1 MMCDERIFSPQIEE
15 LSKNLEVTIADI
27 SSFSSVRELAS
38 DVLKKAP
45 NSFSLLGHS
54 MGGIVAMEIY
64 SQEPNRIEKLIL
76 MDTNPKAELDEV
88 KLKREPQ
95 IKDVR
100 EGKLLEVMR
109 DEMKPNY
116 LAESENKSTV
126 LDVCMDMALSLGP
139 DVFINQSRALQK
151 RADQL
156 NTIQSINIPV
166 LIMCGSE
173 DKLCTVERHEMMH
186 NMISDSDLK
195 IINNAGHMPTLEQP
209 RDCLLY
215 TSPSPRDLSTSRMPS
230 SA

>member
-1 MMCDERIFSPQIEE
+1 MVPGMMCDERIFSPQIEE

-45 NSFSLLGHS
+45 KSFSLLGHS

-95 IKDVR
+95 IRDANK
-100 EGKLLEVMR
+100 GKLLEVMR

-116 LAESENKSTV
+116 LADSENQSSV
-126 LDVCMDMALSLGP
+126 LNVCMDMALTLGS
-139 DVFINQSRALQK
+139 DVFTNQSRALQS
-151 RADQL
+151 RADQQ

-186 NMISDSDLK
+186 NMISDSELK

-209 RDCLLY
+209 EETTEVINEWL
-215 TSPSPRDLSTSRMPS
+215 MK
-230 SA
+230 

>member
-1 MMCDERIFSPQIEE
+1 MVPGMMCDERIFSPQIEE
-15 LSKNLEVTIADI
+15 LSQNLEVTIADI
-27 SSFSSVRELAS
+27 SNFSSVSELAS

-45 NSFSLLGHS
+45 KSFSLLGHS

-64 SQEPNRIEKLIL
+64 SQEPKRIEKLIL

-116 LAESENKSTV
+116 LAESENKSSV

-209 RDCLLY
+209 RETTEVLKEWL
-215 TSPSPRDLSTSRMPS
+215 MK
-230 SA
+230 

>member
-1 MMCDERIFSPQIEE
+1 MCIRDR
-15 LSKNLEVTIADI
+15 LSKNLEVTVADI
-27 SSFSSVRELAS
+27 SSFPTVRELAS
-38 DVLKKAP
+38 DLLKKAP
-45 NSFSLLGHS
+45 KSFSLLGHS

-116 LAESENKSTV
+116 LAESENKSSV

-209 RDCLLY
+209 RETTEVLKEWL
-215 TSPSPRDLSTSRMPS
+215 MK
-230 SA
+230 

>member
-1 MMCDERIFSPQIEE
+1 MVPGMMCDERIFSPQIEA
-15 LSKNLEVTIADI
+15 LSQNLEVTIADI
-27 SSFSSVRELAS
+27 SNFSSVRELAS

-45 NSFSLLGHS
+45 KKFSLLGHS

-95 IKDVR
+95 IR
-100 EGKLLEVMR
+100 EVNKGKLLEVMR

-116 LAESENKSTV
+116 LAESENKRSV
-126 LDVCMDMALSLGP
+126 LNVCMDMALTLGP
-139 DVFINQSRALQK
+139 DVFINQSRALQS
-151 RADQL
+151 RLDQQ
-156 NTIQSINIPV
+156 NTIQSIKIPV

-173 DKLCTVERHEMMH
+173 DKLCPVERHEMMH

-209 RDCLLY
+209 RETTEVIEEWLM
-215 TSPSPRDLSTSRMPS
+215 R
-230 SA
+230 

>member
-1 MMCDERIFSPQIEE
+1 MVPGMMCDERIFSPQIEE

-45 NSFSLLGHS
+45 KFFSLLGHS

-76 MDTNPKAELDEV
+76 MDTNPKAELEEV

-116 LAESENKSTV
+116 LAESENKSSV

-156 NTIQSINIPV
+156 KTIQSMNIPV

-209 RDCLLY
+209 RETTEVLKEWL
-215 TSPSPRDLSTSRMPS
+215 MK
-230 SA
+230 

>member
-1 MMCDERIFSPQIEE
+1 MVPGMMCDERIFSPQIEE
-15 LSKNLEVTIADI
+15 LSKNLEVTVADI
-27 SSFSSVRELAS
+27 SSFPTVRELAS
-38 DVLKKAP
+38 DLLKKAP
-45 NSFSLLGHS
+45 KSFSLLGHS

-116 LAESENKSTV
+116 LAESENKSSV
-126 LDVCMDMALSLGP
+126 LDVCMDMALTLGP

-209 RDCLLY
+209 RETTEVLKEWL
-215 TSPSPRDLSTSRMPS
+215 MK
-230 SA
+230 

>member
-1 MMCDERIFSPQIEE
+1 MVPGMMCDERIFSPQIEE
-15 LSKNLEVTIADI
+15 LSQNLEVTIADI
-27 SSFSSVRELAS
+27 SNFSSVRELAS

-45 NSFSLLGHS
+45 KKFSLLGHS

-95 IKDVR
+95 IR
-100 EGKLLEVMR
+100 EVNKGKLLEVMR

-116 LAESENKSTV
+116 LAESENKRSV
-126 LDVCMDMALSLGP
+126 LNVCMDMALTLGP
-139 DVFINQSRALQK
+139 DVFINQSRALQS
-151 RADQL
+151 RLDQQ
-156 NTIQSINIPV
+156 NTIQSIKIPV

-173 DKLCTVERHEMMH
+173 DKLCPVERHEMMH
-186 NMISDSDLK
+186 NMITDSDLK

-209 RDCLLY
+209 RETTEVIKEWLM
-215 TSPSPRDLSTSRMPS
+215 R
-230 SA
+230 

>member
-1 MMCDERIFSPQIEE
+1 MVPGMMCDERIFSPQIEA
-15 LSKNLEVTIADI
+15 LSQNLEVTIADI
-27 SSFSSVRELAS
+27 SNFSSVRELAS

-45 NSFSLLGHS
+45 KKFSLLGHS

-116 LAESENKSTV
+116 LAESENKTSV
-126 LDVCMDMALSLGP
+126 LNVCMDMALNLGP
-139 DVFINQSRALQK
+139 DVFINQSRALQS
-151 RADQL
+151 RLDQQ
-156 NTIQSINIPV
+156 NTIQSIKIPV

-173 DKLCTVERHEMMH
+173 DKLCPVERHEMMH

-209 RDCLLY
+209 RETTEVIKEWLM
-215 TSPSPRDLSTSRMPS
+215 R
-230 SA
+230 

>member
-1 MMCDERIFSPQIEE
+1 MVPGMMCDERIFSPQIEE
-15 LSKNLEVTIADI
+15 LSKNLEVTVADI
-27 SSFSSVRELAS
+27 SSFLTIRELAS
-38 DVLKKAP
+38 EVLKKAP
-45 NSFSLLGHS
+45 KKFSLLGHS

-95 IKDVR
+95 IRDVN

-116 LAESENKSTV
+116 LADIENQENV
-126 LDVCMDMALSLGP
+126 LNVCMDMALNLGP
-139 DVFINQSRALQK
+139 DVFINQSKALQT
-151 RADQL
+151 RADQQG
-156 NTIQSINIPV
+156 TIQSINIPV

-186 NMISDSDLK
+186 NMINNSELK

-209 RDCLLY
+209 KETTEVLKKWL
-215 TSPSPRDLSTSRMPS
+215 MK
-230 SA
+230 

>member
-1 MMCDERIFSPQIEE
+1 MVPGMMCDERIFSPQIEE
-15 LSKNLEVTIADI
+15 LSKNLEVTVADI
-27 SSFSSVRELAS
+27 SSFPTVRELAS
-38 DVLKKAP
+38 DLLKKAP
-45 NSFSLLGHS
+45 KSFSLLGHS

-116 LAESENKSTV
+116 LAESENKSSV

-151 RADQL
+151 RENQL

-209 RDCLLY
+209 RETTEVLKEWL
-215 TSPSPRDLSTSRMPS
+215 MK
-230 SA
+230 

>member
-1 MMCDERIFSPQIEE
+1 MVPGMMCDERIFSPQIEE
-15 LSKNLEVTIADI
+15 LSQNLEVTIADI
-27 SSFSSVRELAS
+27 SNFSSVKELAS

-45 NSFSLLGHS
+45 KKFSLLGHS

-95 IKDVR
+95 IR
-100 EGKLLEVMR
+100 EVNKGKLLEVMR

-116 LAESENKSTV
+116 LAESENKTSV
-126 LDVCMDMALSLGP
+126 LNVCMDMALNLGP
-139 DVFINQSRALQK
+139 DVFINQSRALQS
-151 RADQL
+151 RLDQQ
-156 NTIQSINIPV
+156 NTIQSIKIPV

-173 DKLCTVERHEMMH
+173 DKLCPVERHEMMH

-209 RDCLLY
+209 RETTEVIEEWLM
-215 TSPSPRDLSTSRMPS
+215 R
-230 SA
+230 

>member
-1 MMCDERIFSPQIEE
+1 MVPGMMCDERIFSPQIEE
-15 LSKNLEVTIADI
+15 LSQNLEVTIADI
-27 SSFSSVRELAS
+27 SNFSSVRELAS

-45 NSFSLLGHS
+45 KKFSLLGHS

-95 IKDVR
+95 IR
-100 EGKLLEVMR
+100 EVNKGKLLEVMR

-116 LAESENKSTV
+116 LAESENKRSV
-126 LDVCMDMALSLGP
+126 LNVCMDMALTLGP
-139 DVFINQSRALQK
+139 DVFINQSRALQS
-151 RADQL
+151 RLDQQ
-156 NTIQSINIPV
+156 NTIQSIKIPV

-173 DKLCTVERHEMMH
+173 DKLCPVERHEMMH

-209 RDCLLY
+209 RETTEVIEEWLM
-215 TSPSPRDLSTSRMPS
+215 R
-230 SA
+230 

>member
-1 MMCDERIFSPQIEE
+1 MVPGMMCDERIFSPQIEE
-15 LSKNLEVTIADI
+15 LSKNLEVTVADI
-27 SSFSSVRELAS
+27 SSFPTVRELAS
-38 DVLKKAP
+38 DLLKKAP
-45 NSFSLLGHS
+45 KSFSLLGHS

-116 LAESENKSTV
+116 LAESENKSSV

-151 RADQL
+151 RTDQL
-156 NTIQSINIPV
+156 NTIQSIYIPV

-209 RDCLLY
+209 RETTEVLIEWL
-215 TSPSPRDLSTSRMPS
+215 MK
-230 SA
+230 

>member
-1 MMCDERIFSPQIEE
+1 MVPGMMCDERIFSPQIEE
-15 LSKNLEVTIADI
+15 LSKNLEVTVADI

-45 NSFSLLGHS
+45 KSFSLLGHS

-116 LAESENKSTV
+116 LAESENKSSV

-173 DKLCTVERHEMMH
+173 DKLCTVETHEMMH

-209 RDCLLY
+209 RETTEVLKEWL
-215 TSPSPRDLSTSRMPS
+215 MK
-230 SA
+230 

>member
-1 MMCDERIFSPQIEE
+1 MVPGMMCDERIFSPQIEE
-15 LSKNLEVTIADI
+15 LSKNLEVTVADI
-27 SSFSSVRELAS
+27 SSFPTVRELAS
-38 DVLKKAP
+38 DLLKKAP
-45 NSFSLLGHS
+45 KSFSLLGHS

-116 LAESENKSTV
+116 LAESENKSSV

-139 DVFINQSRALQK
+139 DVFISQSRALQK
-151 RADQL
+151 RTDQL
-156 NTIQSINIPV
+156 NTIQSMNIPV

-209 RDCLLY
+209 RETTEVLKEWL
-215 TSPSPRDLSTSRMPS
+215 MK
-230 SA
+230 

>member
-1 MMCDERIFSPQIEE
+1 MVPGMMCDERIFSPQIEE

-45 NSFSLLGHS
+45 KSFSLLGHS

-116 LAESENKSTV
+116 LAESENKSSV

-151 RADQL
+151 RTDQL

-209 RDCLLY
+209 RETTEVLKEWL
-215 TSPSPRDLSTSRMPS
+215 MK
-230 SA
+230 